1 MAIEKGIVELKHKA
15 DELNGKDKKTLLV
28 EIKNAEESAKA
39 MIIAKNNMKKF
50 ISSFEVGLDQEQ

>member
-15 DELNGKDKKTLLV
+15 DDLDGIDKKKLLV

-50 ISSFEVGLDQEQ
+50 ISSFEIGLDQA